1 MGGKNEKSEMFASET
16 NYPNIITET
25 NAKQTLQY

>member
-16 NYPNIITET
+16 NYPNITET